1 MAEQNNTDKTVKECN
16 FPDCRRKPIARGL
29 CDKHYWQATKSA
41 TPAVKAEAQKYMGP
55 SQRGIHKTRAG
66 SDGSGPAPVKTIKK
80 PRKAFNPDIDTSEP
94 LTIGALS
101 DEARAAVHESYI
113 SLGAKHVRF
122 PDGSLYVFPDSRQSI
137 WIGPEGRIEAAE
149 IHKGPNKEKI
159 A

>member
-1 MAEQNNTDKTVKECN
+1 MAEQNSTGKTVKECN

-41 TPAVKAEAQKYMGP
+41 TPAVKAEAQKYMSP
-55 SQRGIHKTRAG
+55 AKRGVNKSRAAPAANPV
-66 SDGSGPAPVKTIKK
+66 PAPVKK